1 MTTPTPAASTHGYD
15 QALAERCAASGEHLA
30 GLLAHAML
38 DVAGQPEKLPALL
51 FPDLD
56 PQVVE
61 RVWNTALPVG
71 FRLGRLVDRPRW
83 TPDALRRLQT
93 ALDDAGYEAMGH
105 LAARSART
113 LDPHPADNNTP
124 RGHA

>member
-1 MTTPTPAASTHGYD
+1 MTTPTPVPAAAAD
-15 QALAERCAASGEHLA
+15 QVLAERCTTSGEYLA
-30 GLLAHAML
+30 GLIAAAML

-71 FRLGRLVDRPRW
+71 FRLGTLVSNPRW
-83 TPDALRRLQT
+83 TPTALRRLRA
-93 ALDDAGYEAMGH
+93 ALDDAGYTAMGQ
-105 LAARSART
+105 LADRSART
-113 LDPHPADNNTP
+113 LDPHPADTDTP